1 MCSYIIVTILS
12 LIFCFIFSFEIGKS
26 LVQSLLDLAA
36 CGTVVAGIKFTGCP
50 DDELMSLLAQM

>member
-1 MCSYIIVTILS
+1 MYIFRIYNLYFFF
-12 LIFCFIFSFEIGKS
+12 LFSFEVGKS

-36 CGTVVAGIKFTGCP
+36 CGTVVAGIKFTGCL